1 MNLSNSI
8 VVSIISVSLLLSVCL
23 NSPMILGA
31 KSIKDRNLQAQLI
44 IGGLNRPTSMTFLGQ
59 DDILVAEK
67 QGMVQRI
74 VGKNISNIPAL
85 NLTSIVNSTG
95 ERGVLGIASSHEFF
109 FLLGASELIVVM
121 RQLFIV

>member
-8 VVSIISVSLLLSVCL
+8 VVSIICLSLLLSVCL

-44 IGGLNRPTSMTFLGQ
+44 TGGLNLPTSMTFLGQ

-67 QGMVQRI
+67 QGVVQRI
-74 VGKNISNIPAL
+74 VGKNISNIPVL

-95 ERGVLGIASSHEFF
+95 ERGLLGIAT
-109 FLLGASELIVVM
+109 
-121 RQLFIV
+121 